1 MSIYTKITAS
11 LPFIEVDLN
20 LTSKQMSMFIKGLK
34 YVIPCQSRFSRKPIE
49 QIVNEQYQNISTIVK
64 NCLKDHYIPITDI
77 RAKQAFQ
84 ELKCLLS
91 ELYSKSIPRK
101 LTIRAKREYKIVRSI
116 QQLLHCRTDIV
127 IRRTDK
133 SKVFYIGKAID
144 FERKSE
150 EYMLKTEAYQE
161 ITNGRSPLSDILCAV
176 QTLLENLV
184 RQKSLTPKQR
194 NQISPKLNQL
204 ELGHY
209 HGLPKPHKPNTP
221 LRPIIA
227 CINGPTTLISKFL
240 NALLAPVF
248 LTVVRETTFINDI
261 DVIRKLETYVLDGL
275 FQSTTK
281 FIVIDVTDLYTM
293 IPREGAIL
301 ALLRF
306 LEENSNEGK
315 IGSLRIDSIMKL
327 ARLVLDNNCFVYN
340 NKYYKQSRGGAMGS
354 AFTQVLANIYMY
366 YWEQDLIKYTTD
378 HRGIYGRYIDDIF
391 MATNQT
397 AIEIEQQLKKMMNKD
412 INIKINYEINTSVNF
427 LDLTIT
433 NENGQLKTSI
443 YHKPTTEP
451 YILPFTS
458 DHPRH
463 IHRNIPYAALM
474 RAARLC
480 SNVNDFNSEQI
491 RIDMSLL
498 LNNYPPKLIKRQFH
512 RFFTSND
519 AMSVWNNLDE
529 ALYRRLHQ
537 RLLQQP
543 TRREKLLKNMLRD
556 PIRSPTVLQ
565 TKVWDKSIMFPR
577 YQYDGS
583 TSNTFKSKFYK
594 WWYNYYAANDSTLAS
609 VKVRLVPNI
618 DQTLET
624 FFIHKKPNKE
634 ILRRMESKT
643 TANAIPGPQT

>member
-209 HGLPKPHKPNTP
+209 HGLPKPHK
-221 LRPIIA
+221 
-227 CINGPTTLISKFL
+227 
-240 NALLAPVF
+240 V
-248 LTVVRETTFINDI
+248 
-261 DVIRKLETYVLDGL
+261 Y
-275 FQSTTK
+275 
-281 FIVIDVTDLYTM
+281 
-293 IPREGAIL
+293 
-301 ALLRF
+301 
-306 LEENSNEGK
+306 K
-315 IGSLRIDSIMKL
+315 I
-327 ARLVLDNNCFVYN
+327 
-340 NKYYKQSRGGAMGS
+340 
-354 AFTQVLANIYMY
+354 
-366 YWEQDLIKYTTD
+366 
-378 HRGIYGRYIDDIF
+378 
-391 MATNQT
+391 
-397 AIEIEQQLKKMMNKD
+397 
-412 INIKINYEINTSVNF
+412 
-427 LDLTIT
+427 
-433 NENGQLKTSI
+433 
-443 YHKPTTEP
+443 
-451 YILPFTS
+451 
-458 DHPRH
+458 
-463 IHRNIPYAALM
+463 
-474 RAARLC
+474 
-480 SNVNDFNSEQI
+480 
-491 RIDMSLL
+491 
-498 LNNYPPKLIKRQFH
+498 
-512 RFFTSND
+512 
-519 AMSVWNNLDE
+519 
-529 ALYRRLHQ
+529 
-537 RLLQQP
+537 
-543 TRREKLLKNMLRD
+543 
-556 PIRSPTVLQ
+556 
-565 TKVWDKSIMFPR
+565 
-577 YQYDGS
+577 
-583 TSNTFKSKFYK
+583 
-594 WWYNYYAANDSTLAS
+594 
-609 VKVRLVPNI
+609 
-618 DQTLET
+618 
-624 FFIHKKPNKE
+624 
-634 ILRRMESKT
+634 
-643 TANAIPGPQT
+643 